1 MGDRYILTVV
11 CPKCGYEDDDV
22 YYAPTCGFNDWA
34 CKCGH
39 VVDLA
44 TYTGITEADASN
56 RDVLQG
62 IVDKYSKKNQH
73 DKS

>member
-1 MGDRYILTVV
+1 MGDRYILTVT
-11 CPKCGYEDDDV
+11 CPKCGVEDDEV
-22 YYAPTCGFNDWA
+22 YYAPTCGFNDWT
-34 CKCGH
+34 CQCGH

-62 IVDKYSKKNQH
+62 IVDKYTQKK
-73 DKS
+73 DKRL

>member
-62 IVDKYSKKNQH
+62 IVDKYSKKNQQH
-73 DKS
+73 KS